1 MIFSL
6 SGFKSTNI
14 LRMNSL
20 AAMASLCGPAKYTSE
35 NGDLSPIAYGIADD
49 DIIGESVISLLEI
62 TA

>member
-1 MIFSL
+1 
-6 SGFKSTNI
+6 
-14 LRMNSL
+14 MNSL